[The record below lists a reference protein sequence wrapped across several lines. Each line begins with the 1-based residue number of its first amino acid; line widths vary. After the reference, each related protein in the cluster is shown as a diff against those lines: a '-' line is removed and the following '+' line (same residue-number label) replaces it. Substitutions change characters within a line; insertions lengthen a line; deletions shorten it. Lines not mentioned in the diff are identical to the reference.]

1 MSISRVLLSGRHKSQ
16 PLCDAYILQ
25 WHALLRARM
34 IMLMTHPEYQYLKL
48 MAEIL
53 KDGKSKHTR
62 GIHDVK
68 SIFGTQVRF
77 DMRAGF
83 PLLTTKKM
91 PFKTLL
97 HELLWFASGTSDV
110 TYLHEHGI
118 KYWDGFLHEGSNDL
132 GRVYGVQ
139 WRHWLRPDG
148 SEFDQLQWAIDQL
161 KTNPDSKGILV
172 TAWNAGELGDKRW
185 NPNDYGDMRLP
196 PCHTMFQF
204 DLTKG
209 KLRLQLYQ
217 RSWDV
222 FLGAPFNIAQ
232 YALLLHMVAYLI
244 DAEPRELII
253 AAGNA
258 HLYKNHLEPAKEQL
272 KRKPYPFPALKLV
285 GDVKSIDDFH
295 QENFVLENY
304 QAHPHIK
311 TDLVIV

>member
-1 MSISRVLLSGRHKSQ
+1 MAK
-16 PLCDAYILQ
+16 
-25 WHALLRARM
+25 
-34 IMLMTHPEYQYLKL
+34 HPEYQYLQL
-48 MAEIL
+48 MADII
-53 KDGKSKHTR
+53 KDGQSKPSR
-62 GIHDVK
+62 GIHGLK
-68 SIFGTQVRF
+68 SIFGYQVRF
-77 DMRAGF
+77 DQRYGF

-91 PFKTLL
+91 PFKLLL
-97 HELLWFASGTSDV
+97 HELLWFISGSSDV
-110 TYLHEHGI
+110 QYLHDHNI
-118 KYWDGFLHEGSNDL
+118 HYWDGFLHEGSSDL

-161 KTNPDSKGILV
+161 KTNPDSKGIIV
-172 TAWNAGELGDKRW
+172 SAWNAGELGDKRW

-232 YALLLHMVAYLI
+232 YAMLLHMVAYLI

-253 AAGNA
+253 SAGNA
-258 HLYKNHLEPAKEQL
+258 HLYKNHIDLAKEQL
-272 KRKPYPFPALKLV
+272 HRKPYPLPKLKIT
-285 GDVKSIDDFH
+285 GNVKSIDDFKE
-295 QENFVLENY
+295 ENFELVGYE
-304 QAHPHIK
+304 AHPRMK
-311 TDLVIV
+311 TDLVIL